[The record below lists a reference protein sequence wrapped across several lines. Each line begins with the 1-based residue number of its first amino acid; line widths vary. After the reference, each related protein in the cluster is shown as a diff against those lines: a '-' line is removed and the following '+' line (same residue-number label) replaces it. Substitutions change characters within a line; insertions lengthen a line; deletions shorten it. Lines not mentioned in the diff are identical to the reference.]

1 MRIAALKDSV
11 SHERGIVMKCRMRP
25 NFSGLLLLGT
35 LVLLLGWAMLNP
47 PSAAAAIRQ
56 LEEAPGQIV
65 YQSRQ
70 TLKDQHGNSWQAIAF
85 KRIRPDEQTSF
96 ELRLVGFPG
105 VVEID
110 RSQPLTLITSLGKI
124 LTAADV
130 SSHIFTETTKPE
142 PNVGQYDLQP
152 LLPQLQM
159 GIPLKLTLP
168 TINGEA
174 VSLSISPLLI
184 EEWQTVARR
193 E

>member
-1 MRIAALKDSV
+1 MMGCRIRK
-11 SHERGIVMKCRMRP
+11 I
-25 NFSGLLLLGT
+25 FSWLLLLGAIV
-35 LVLLLGWAMLNP
+35 LGVLLGLGLLNP

-56 LEEAPGQIV
+56 LEEAPGQVV

-70 TLKDQHGNSWQAIAF
+70 TLKDQHGNSWQAVAF
-85 KRIRPDEQTSF
+85 KRIRPNGQTSF

-110 RSQPLTLITSLGKI
+110 RSQSLTLTNSFGKT
-124 LTAADV
+124 LTATDV
-130 SSHIFTETTKPE
+130 TSNIFTEATQPE

-168 TINGEA
+168 TISGEA

-184 EEWQTVARR
+184 EEWQTVASQ

>member
-1 MRIAALKDSV
+1 MGCQIRRVLSW
-11 SHERGIVMKCRMRP
+11 
-25 NFSGLLLLGT
+25 LLLVGAVILG
-35 LVLLLGWAMLNP
+35 VLFGLGMFNP

-70 TLKDQHGNSWQAIAF
+70 TLKDQHGNNWQAIAF
-85 KRIRPDEQTSF
+85 KRIRGDGRTSF

-110 RSQPLTLITSLGKI
+110 RSQSLTLTNSLGKI
-124 LTAADV
+124 FTAADA
-130 SSHIFTETTKPE
+130 SGDIFTEVAKPE

-152 LLPQLQM
+152 LLPDLEV
-159 GIPLKLTLP
+159 GIPINLNLP
-168 TINGEA
+168 TVGGAA
-174 VSLSISPLLI
+174 VKLSVSPLLI
-184 EEWQTVARR
+184 EEWRTVASQ